1 MFEKVRE
8 IIADKLSIKED
19 DITMDSSFVDDLNAD
34 SLDLVEL
41 MMALEDEL
49 DTEIP
54 DEDAEGFSTVGD
66 VVNYLKAHVEE

>member
-1 MFEKVRE
+1 MFEKIRG
-8 IIADKLSIKED
+8 IIADKLSISED
-19 DITMDSSFVDDLNAD
+19 LVTMESTFVDDLNAD

-54 DEDAEGFSTVGD
+54 DEDTEGFSTVGD
-66 VVNYLKAHVEE
+66 VVNYLKSHVEE

>member
-54 DEDAEGFSTVGD
+54 DEEAEGFKSVGD
-66 VVNYLKAHVEE
+66 VVRYLKNHIEE

>member
-54 DEDAEGFSTVGD
+54 DEEAEGFKCVGD
-66 VVNYLKAHVEE
+66 VVKYLKNHIEE